1 MCHTGCVTDMQRK
14 APEVKMKILHILND
28 GPSSLSDRV
37 IQEQSKDHQVE
48 VVDLSKNAISYEIL
62 IDKVF
67 AFDKVV
73 CW

>member
-1 MCHTGCVTDMQRK
+1 
-14 APEVKMKILHILND
+14 MKILHILKD
-28 GPSSLSDRV
+28 GPASLSDRM

-48 VVDLSKNAISYEIL
+48 VVDLSKNTSSYEIL
-62 IDKVF
+62 IEKIF

>member
-1 MCHTGCVTDMQRK
+1 MRMQQQ

-28 GPSSLSDRV
+28 GPARLSDRI

-48 VVDLSKNAISYEIL
+48 VVDLSKNTSSYETL
-62 IDKVF
+62 IEKIF